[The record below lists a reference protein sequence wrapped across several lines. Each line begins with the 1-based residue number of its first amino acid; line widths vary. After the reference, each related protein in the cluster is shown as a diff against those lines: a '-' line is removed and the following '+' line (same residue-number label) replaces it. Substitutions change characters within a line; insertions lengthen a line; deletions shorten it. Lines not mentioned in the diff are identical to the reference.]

1 MIIRE
6 MTIDDYDEV
15 YEMWLI
21 TTKRALSKADER
33 DQMER
38 YLKHNAGM
46 SQVAVVDGKIVGT
59 VLAGHDGRRG
69 FIHHMAVLPEFR
81 RKKIGHAL
89 AQTAIQKIREQGI
102 DKTHIFC
109 YQNNETGQSFWRD
122 FGFEKR
128 EDVFV
133 YSFSNDKIR
142 KGVANLTTKEKD
154 LKYIMHTYG
163 RYDVALK
170 NAKGVTA
177 YDENGKKYIDV
188 SSGIGVNSLGY
199 CNDGWVEAVSKQAG
213 TIQHM
218 SNYFYCSQASDLAE
232 KLCTL
237 TGLSKVCFGNSGAEA
252 NECAIK
258 IARKYSFDKYGEGRN
273 EIVTLNNSFH
283 GRTVTTLAATG
294 QDVFHN
300 YFFPF
305 TEGFK
310 YADADDMDA
319 LKAVVSD
326 KTCAVMLELIQGEG
340 GVNILDPEY
349 VKELVKYCNDNDIL
363 VIVDEVQTGV
373 GRTGKL
379 FAHQNYGILPDL
391 MTVAKGLGG
400 GLPIGV
406 CMCGEK
412 LKDVMSPSTHG
423 TTFGANPVVCAGA
436 NYVLD
441 TVANDEF
448 LAEVEKKGQYFE
460 DKLTKIDG
468 VKSVRRMGLMI
479 GIELEKGDAHDI
491 AIKCVENGLLIITA
505 KDLLRMLPPLVIDY
519 NEIDEAINILEKAIK
534 ENN

>member
-1 MIIRE
+1 MDSEKVI
-6 MTIDDYDEV
+6 
-15 YEMWLI
+15 
-21 TTKRALSKADER
+21 KRDNE
-33 DQMER
+33 
-38 YLKHNAGM
+38 Y
-46 SQVAVVDGKIVGT
+46 
-59 VLAGHDGRRG
+59 VL
-69 FIHHMAVLPEFR
+69 
-81 RKKIGHAL
+81 
-89 AQTAIQKIREQGI
+89 
-102 DKTHIFC
+102 
-109 YQNNETGQSFWRD
+109 
-122 FGFEKR
+122 
-128 EDVFV
+128 
-133 YSFSNDKIR
+133 
-142 KGVANLTTKEKD
+142 
-154 LKYIMHTYG
+154 HTYN
-163 RYDVALK
+163 RNPIVLE
-170 NAKGVTA
+170 KGHGLRAAGPEGQQYLDFT
-177 YDENGKKYIDV
+177 
-188 SSGIGVNSLGY
+188 SGIGVNSLGY
-199 CNDGWVEAVSKQAG
+199 CDLDWAEAVSEQAHKL
-213 TIQHM
+213 QHT
-218 SNYFYCSQASDLAE
+218 SNLYYTAPCGKLAK
-232 KLCTL
+232 KLCKR
-237 TGLSKVCFGNSGAEA
+237 TGMSKVFFGNSGAEA
-252 NECAIK
+252 NEGAIK
-258 IARKYSFDKYGEGRN
+258 AARKYSVDHYRKDRTTV
-273 EIVTLNNSFH
+273 ITLVNSFH
-283 GRTVTTLAATG
+283 GRTIATLTATG
-294 QDVFHN
+294 QEVFHN
-300 YFFPF
+300 YFGPF
-305 TEGFK
+305 NEGFQYVK
-310 YADADDMDA
+310 AGDIDA
-319 LKAVVSD
+319 LTEMVD
-326 KTCAVMLELIQGEG
+326 RHTCAVMLELVQGEG
-340 GVNILDPEY
+340 GVVALDPEY

-519 NEIDEAINILEKAIK
+519 NEIDEAINILEKTIK

>member
-1 MIIRE
+1 MDSEKVI
-6 MTIDDYDEV
+6 
-15 YEMWLI
+15 
-21 TTKRALSKADER
+21 KRDNE
-33 DQMER
+33 
-38 YLKHNAGM
+38 Y
-46 SQVAVVDGKIVGT
+46 
-59 VLAGHDGRRG
+59 VL
-69 FIHHMAVLPEFR
+69 
-81 RKKIGHAL
+81 
-89 AQTAIQKIREQGI
+89 
-102 DKTHIFC
+102 
-109 YQNNETGQSFWRD
+109 
-122 FGFEKR
+122 
-128 EDVFV
+128 
-133 YSFSNDKIR
+133 
-142 KGVANLTTKEKD
+142 
-154 LKYIMHTYG
+154 HTYN
-163 RYDVALK
+163 RNPVVLE
-170 NAKGVTA
+170 KGHGLYA
-177 YDENGKKYIDV
+177 EGPEGQKYLDFT
-188 SSGIGVNSLGY
+188 SGIGVNSLGY
-199 CNDGWVEAVSKQAG
+199 CDLDWAEAVSQQAHKL
-213 TIQHM
+213 QHT
-218 SNYFYCSQASDLAE
+218 SNLYYTAPCGKLAK
-232 KLCTL
+232 KLCKR
-237 TGLSKVCFGNSGAEA
+237 TGMSKVFFGNSGAEA
-252 NECAIK
+252 NEGAIK
-258 IARKYSFDKYGEGRN
+258 AARKYSVDHYGKDRYN
-273 EIVTLNNSFH
+273 VITLVNSFH
-283 GRTVTTLAATG
+283 GRTLATLTATG
-294 QDVFHN
+294 QEVFHN
-300 YFFPF
+300 YFGPF
-305 TEGFK
+305 NEGFL
-310 YADADDMDA
+310 YAPAGDLEA
-319 LKAVVSD
+319 LQELVD
-326 KTCAVMLELIQGEG
+326 RNTCAVMLELIQGEG

-519 NEIDEAINILEKAIK
+519 NEIDEAINILEKTIK